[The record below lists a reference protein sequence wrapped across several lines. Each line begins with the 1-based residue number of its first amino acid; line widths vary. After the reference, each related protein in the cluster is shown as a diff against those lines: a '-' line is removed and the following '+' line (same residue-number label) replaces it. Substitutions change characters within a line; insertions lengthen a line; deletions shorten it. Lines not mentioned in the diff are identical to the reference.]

1 MPPTFTIFIPTY
13 NRAYILPKAL
23 ASIENQS
30 FRDFEVLILDD
41 GSTDNT
47 REVVQEWSTRT
58 GIPVRYYW
66 HENCGTQ
73 RTWNRGAQL
82 AQGKFFV
89 YLDSDNM
96 LTPNCL
102 ERILYHWN
110 SIPLEQRHEFAGVE
124 GICAYP
130 DGRLEGSK
138 FPADVVDA
146 TYIEMRRGWRVSGD
160 KYGAILTDIL
170 RRFPYPEIEG
180 EKHVRPSTVMKRI
193 ARTGLKYRYVN
204 DLLQIID
211 RQADGKTANRFRLRM
226 RHPKG
231 FRLYYQEDINL
242 HGESQPLRKQLRS
255 ASEYVRY
262 SLHAG
267 VGFRQQMR
275 DLDRKLLWMAGLP
288 RGVLRWLADR
298 VRMRWRGYVQP

>member
-1 MPPTFTIFIPTY
+1 MSPTFTIFIPTY

-23 ASIENQS
+23 ESIENQT

-47 REVVQEWSTRT
+47 KEVVQEWSART

-66 HENCGTQ
+66 HENRGTP

-82 AQGKFFV
+82 AHGKLFV
-89 YLDSDNM
+89 YLDSDNR
-96 LTPNCL
+96 LVPTCL
-102 ERILYHWN
+102 ERILHHWN
-110 SIPLEQRHEFAGVE
+110 SIPPERRHEFAGVE
-124 GICAYP
+124 GMCAYP
-130 DGRLEGSK
+130 DGRLEGVR
-138 FPADVVDA
+138 FPTDVLDA
-146 TYIEMRRGWRVSGD
+146 THIEMRRKWKVRGD
-160 KYGAILTDIL
+160 KYGAILTETL

-180 EKHVRPSTVMKRI
+180 ERHVRPSLTMKRI
-193 ARTGLKYRYVN
+193 AHAGYKYRYVN
-204 DLLQIID
+204 DLMQIID
-211 RQADGKTANRFRLRM
+211 RQADGKTANRFLLRM

-231 FRLYYQEDINL
+231 FRLYYQEDLNL
-242 HGESQPLRKQLRS
+242 HTEYLSFRERVRS

-275 DLDRKLLWMAGLP
+275 ELDSKLTWLAGLP
-288 RGVLRWLADR
+288 RGVLRWIADR
-298 VRMRWRGYVQP
+298 MRMISRGHTQP